1 MLQITC
7 FGEVLWDVFP
17 TYRRIGGA
25 PLNVALRLHSLGA
38 DVKMISRV
46 GNDKD
51 GSEIYDYAASEGLST
66 AYFQK
71 DQKLSTGTVD
81 VHLDESNTA
90 SYTINSPAA
99 WDMIEPTSNL
109 KEVVEQSDAIIFGS
123 LVCRNETSKSTLIDL
138 LKISNYKIFD
148 LNLRPP
154 NYDLDVVSQ
163 LMHRSDFIKMND
175 EELEIISS
183 HLGVEG
189 ESITELVQGIKKH
202 LGNDK
207 SICITKGADGAELYL
222 KGRFYT
228 NSGYRVNVTDTVG
241 AGDSF
246 LATIIYNLLKGEST
260 QKALDKGCAMGSL
273 VASKEGANPKIRP
286 DQIERL
292 MDL

>member
-46 GNDKD
+46 GNDQD
-51 GSEIYDYAASEGLST
+51 GGEIYDYVAAEGLTT
-66 AYFQK
+66 AHFQK

-99 WDMIEPTSNL
+99 WDMIQPASDLTDVL
-109 KEVVEQSDAIIFGS
+109 TGSDAIIFGS

-138 LKISNYKIFD
+138 LKTAKYKIFD

-154 NYDLDVVSQ
+154 NYDLNVVSQ

-183 HLGVEG
+183 HLGVKRG
-189 ESITELVQGIKKH
+189 SIPDLVQGIRNQ

-207 SICITKGADGAELYL
+207 SICITKGPDGAELYH
-222 KGRFYT
+222 KEHFYT
-228 NSGYRVNVTDTVG
+228 NPGYSVKVADTVG

-246 LATIIYNLLKGEST
+246 LATLVFNLLKGESP

-273 VASKEGANPKIRP
+273 VASFEGANPKISS
-286 DQIERL
+286 DLIKQL
-292 MDL
+292 MHC